1 MPGRLGQV
9 SDDQKERQGVDHQE
23 GKGSQI
29 VRPLSGKMTQN
40 SPQEYGRA
48 NRRSWKYCVGHKK
61 GPAPFDVEPTPDR
74 RFLLCSDCV
83 SAALLPVFTVAFVL
97 WFLLRSPHLSEMHHT
112 VLSACFCPGVSCAPH
127 HVSVMLSAVFASASH
142 TVSPVIHL
150 CVHEAYPQCLPSHF
164 LKHLHYI
171 ACRRKRGLGKVLVL
185 SYELLF

>member
-1 MPGRLGQV
+1 MSTSSRSGLPGRLGQV

-83 SAALLPVFTVAFVL
+83 SQSF
-97 WFLLRSPHLSEMHHT
+97 S
-112 VLSACFCPGVSCAPH
+112 
-127 HVSVMLSAVFASASH
+127 
-142 TVSPVIHL
+142 
-150 CVHEAYPQCLPSHF
+150 QCLPLRLCSGFSCVHLTSPRCITQCCPRVFALVSPAPHTRFRHAIRSVCQCLSHGF
-164 LKHLHYI
+164 SCDPPL
-171 ACRRKRGLGKVLVL
+171 CP
-185 SYELLF
+185 